1 MEKTSWFLVCLFPIL
16 ISTSLVQAQDVQVRR
31 PAGSDGLKSLSK
43 ARRIAVTNTTLAV
56 GTGLGAVALFNNG
69 TIQKTGALLTV
80 YGILAGPSTGNFYAN
95 DYPRG
100 FAGLAVR
107 TTGAYLMIDATR
119 ELFGNTFA
127 DELGVDS
134 KEGSLTDTKMI
145 IGGAL
150 VLGSAIYNILSTTRS
165 VREYNQG
172 QPRFAINVGSTMIEE
187 KIAPLLTANIR
198 F

>member
-1 MEKTSWFLVCLFPIL
+1 M
-16 ISTSLVQAQDVQVRR
+16 QVRR
-31 PAGSDGLKSLSK
+31 PAGSEGLKSISK
-43 ARRIAVTNTTLAV
+43 ARRIAVTNTALAV
-56 GTGLGAVALFNNG
+56 GTGLGAVALFDNS
-69 TIQKTGALLTV
+69 TIQKTGALLTA
-80 YGILAGPSTGNFYAN
+80 YGILVGPSTGNFYAN

-107 TTGAYLMIDATR
+107 TAGAYLMIDASR

-134 KEGSLTDTKMI
+134 KEVSLSDTKMI

-150 VLGSAIYNILSTTRS
+150 VLGSTIYNILSTTQS
-165 VREYNQG
+165 AVEYNQG
-172 QPRFAINVGSTMIEE
+172 QPRFAINVRSTMIKE